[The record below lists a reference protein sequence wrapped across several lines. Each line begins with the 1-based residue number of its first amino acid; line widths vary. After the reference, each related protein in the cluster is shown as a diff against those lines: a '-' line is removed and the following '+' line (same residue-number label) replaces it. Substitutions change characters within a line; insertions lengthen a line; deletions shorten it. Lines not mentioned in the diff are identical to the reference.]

1 MDKKIKY
8 DPFERGIQNKMNDF
22 NDEYGKSWNK
32 IAEKLDNKKKIEKRN
47 LTAFLA
53 SLFITISIFTF
64 VILSDSSKEIEPENK
79 VLKKEQKLIEA
90 ELNSIEEIK
99 NKVET
104 TKPLEKEKTIRKQKP
119 NQNLEAIKT
128 TVDTIISKNISK
140 ANIDS
145 NSNPIKDTSIIIE
158 KIKDEKNYKTLKINL
173 THSEGC
179 INDTFVI
186 STLNNDSNAIK
197 WYVNDILYGN
207 NELINFYP
215 QNSGLTKVILQQQ
228 IDNDSIMNYITI
240 DSAFIKVFGNPL
252 IDFTFETTDDNGIV
266 STYFTAEQLSLED
279 DEIFIK
285 NERFE
290 NGEFL
295 WNFGDGTE
303 SKVAFAR
310 HQYLENGVFT
320 VQLNYSSSYGCSQII
335 EKNIEITSNFDIL
348 APNSFTPNGDGKN
361 DQFMPEGIKISGQP
375 FEMKIFNKSGKI
387 IFTTRNSNDGWNGFN
402 QNTGNKCPNDNY
414 MWVVEIQNINGNI
427 DYFKGTILVLN

>member
-1 MDKKIKY
+1 
-8 DPFERGIQNKMNDF
+8 MNDF
-22 NDEYGKSWNK
+22 NDEYGKSWYK
-32 IAEKLDNKKKIEKRN
+32 IAEKLDNKRKAKKRN
-47 LTAFLA
+47 LSTIIVL
-53 SLFITISIFTF
+53 LIVTISIFIF
-64 VILSDSSKEIEPENK
+64 AFLAHSPKEIIAENEVFMK
-79 VLKKEQKLIEA
+79 EEKHVKTELSPIKEIKKTVQITKSLVKEKPIRKEKIKQKLKA
-90 ELNSIEEIK
+90 
-99 NKVET
+99 
-104 TKPLEKEKTIRKQKP
+104 PKQK
-119 NQNLEAIKT
+119 ID
-128 TVDTIISKNISK
+128 TVIFKDISKTNT
-140 ANIDS
+140 DS
-145 NSNPIKDTSIIIE
+145 NSTLLKDTSI
-158 KIKDEKNYKTLKINL
+158 KKDETLDEKTYEKLKINL
-173 THSEGC
+173 ASSEGC
-179 INDTFVI
+179 INDTFII
-186 STLNNDSNAIK
+186 STLNNDNNAIK
-197 WYVNDILYGN
+197 WYVNDILYSN
-207 NELINFYP
+207 NDLINFYP
-215 QNSGLTKVILQQQ
+215 QNSGLKKVILQQQ
-228 IDNDSIMNYITI
+228 IDNDSIMNYVTV

-303 SKVAFAR
+303 SKVAFSR

-320 VQLNYSSSYGCSQII
+320 VQLNYSSNYGCSQII

-402 QNTGNKCPNDNY
+402 QNTGNRCPNDNY
-414 MWVVEIQNINGNI
+414 MWVIEIQNINGNI